1 VRNAVRILLVISAIT
16 CYPGPQSVSQTPHLA
31 PRQAYCELTPRD
43 YAVYAALMLDLRD
56 PEYPA
61 GAGAKRI
68 LILGTTAKP
77 TKSDLTARWTARNSD
92 SSAAPAS
99 DTVADFKVN
108 ADSRCSIKPE
118 FDDPQ
123 SYDIVGSEDV
133 DALFTKHA
141 PLRYLGWEEF
151 YKKYPNYAGY
161 WTFSRPGVPF
171 TASRAE
177 TTIVFS
183 LLKRSTEKSEDGIHR
198 FGTSTPRRGTA
209 EQNDF
214 SVA

>member
-16 CYPGPQSVSQTPHLA
+16 CYPGPQLVSQTHLA

-56 PEYPA
+56 PEYLV

-77 TKSDLTARWTARNSD
+77 TKSDLTARWTGRNSD
-92 SSAAPAS
+92 STAVPAS

-161 WTFSRPGVPF
+161 WTFSRPGYN
-171 TASRAE
+171 
-177 TTIVFS
+177 
-183 LLKRSTEKSEDGIHR
+183 
-198 FGTSTPRRGTA
+198 RRGDEAVLYVMHACGPRCGTGHLYFLSR
-209 EQNDF
+209 QNDQWTVKNRLMLWL
-214 SVA
+214 S